1 MLFHIC
7 HNFQESFVSVPPAI
21 VPLQFDDEVAA
32 RLAAALDD
40 LVDELARLARATE
53 LHAQTAGH
61 DWAGYSRTWFD
72 RQVHQ
77 LLTDQRLAARV
88 GRNDLD
94 AVRRARA
101 WAVAEHDR
109 RVAEAAAAAAAEAE
123 AAEAAAGGS

>member
-1 MLFHIC
+1 MSI
-7 HNFQESFVSVPPAI
+7 PPAI
-21 VPLQFDDEVAA
+21 VPVQFDDDVAA

-40 LVDELARLARATE
+40 LVDELVRLARATE

-77 LLTDQRLAARV
+77 ILTDQRLAARL
-88 GRNDLD
+88 GRDDLD

-101 WAVAEHDR
+101 WAAAEHDR
-109 RVAEAAAAAAAEAE
+109 RVAEAAAAAAEAEAA